1 MPAESTAMLRVDVR
15 KSYPDFELAV
25 NAEIA
30 LDGVT
35 GLFGASGSGKS
46 TLLRIIAGFERDV
59 SGSVR
64 MADEVWIDSADRTFV
79 PPFRRPVGYVFQDAR
94 LFVHLNVAGNLSFAE
109 QRSSGIGPVF
119 SEVIAALDLQPL
131 LERAV
136 TKLSGGERQRVALGR
151 TLLCKPRLL
160 LLDEPLAALDMARKQ
175 EILPYLETLHERF
188 GIPTVYVSHSVDE
201 IVRLADRVIVL
212 RDGQLHAEG
221 DTASVLDT
229 FLADDAGAG
238 SEVSSVLEAR
248 VVRHVSDLHLAELDF
263 RGQRLFVPSVAA
275 REPGHHVVLRV
286 RASDVA
292 LATERPSGISVRNVL
307 QGTVQRIDEQRDG
320 AFALITVDIADVSL
334 RAQITRHALQAMQLT
349 EGMEIFALLKSAT
362 FAGRLRSASEDA
374 R

>member
-1 MPAESTAMLRVDVR
+1 MPAESAILRINVR
-15 KSYPDFELAV
+15 KSWSDFELSV
-25 NAEIA
+25 NTEIA

-64 MADEVWIDSADRTFV
+64 MADEVWIDSTDGAFL
-79 PPFRRPVGYVFQDAR
+79 PPFRRPIGYVFQDAR
-94 LFVHLNVAGNLSFAE
+94 LFEHLNVAGNLRFAE

-119 SEVIAALDLQPL
+119 SEVIAALNLQPL

-160 LLDEPLAALDMARKQ
+160 LLDEPLAALDVTRKQ
-175 EILPYLETLHERF
+175 EILPYLETLHQRF

-201 IVRLADRVIVL
+201 IVRLAERVIVL

-221 DTASVLDT
+221 DTASVLDS
-229 FLADDAGAG
+229 FLAADAGVG
-238 SEVSSVLEAR
+238 SEPSSVLDAQ
-248 VVRHVSDLHLAELDF
+248 VVRHLTELHLTELDF
-263 RGQRLFVPSVAA
+263 RGERLFVPSVAA

-292 LATERPSGISVRNVL
+292 LATERPSGLSVRNVL
-307 QGTVQRIDEQRDG
+307 QGTVKGIDEQRDG
-320 AFALITVDIADVSL
+320 AFALITLDIADVSL

-362 FAGRLRSASEDA
+362 FAGRLQSRSNEA